1 MRGSSCS
8 HFPFHSSNAFRDH
21 PAMGPLQ
28 SCYRL
33 LGLQFFEFL
42 VQSLQASQPPDRVL
56 LESVPPPPQAVA
68 PVPKKWGLCCHSL
81 LQRLLYC
88 QILFITRAAAPAINT
103 QLKRGN
109 FDTKVWLPVFI
120 FIYTHTHIYIM
131 YMLCLCGGESSVN
144 CKVVTP
150 FSSTGRSR
158 R

>member
-1 MRGSSCS
+1 MRGSSRS

-56 LESVPPPPQAVA
+56 LESVHPPQAVA
-68 PVPKKWGLCCHSL
+68 PVSKKWGLCCHSL
-81 LQRLLYC
+81 LQRLPND

-120 FIYTHTHIYIM
+120 SIYLYIYISFL
-131 YMLCLCGGESSVN
+131 YMW
-144 CKVVTP
+144 
-150 FSSTGRSR
+150 
-158 R
+158 